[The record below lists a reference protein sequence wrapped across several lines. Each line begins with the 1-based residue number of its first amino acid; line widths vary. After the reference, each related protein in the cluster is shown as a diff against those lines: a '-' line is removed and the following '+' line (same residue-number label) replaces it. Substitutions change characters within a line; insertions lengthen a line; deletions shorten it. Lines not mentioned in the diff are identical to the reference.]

1 MQTYCKQY
9 LNHHVPVYAYDCFF
23 FFISCR
29 FSKNV
34 YSLIKLTLC
43 KGEKENRLETT
54 QIQHC
59 VNPAMNNAI
68 TSKY

>member
-9 LNHHVPVYAYDCFF
+9 LNHHVLVYAFLAV
-23 FFISCR
+23 SAKMCR
-29 FSKNV
+29 
-34 YSLIKLTLC
+34 YSLMKLTLC
-43 KGEKENRLETT
+43 NGEKENRLETT

-68 TSKY
+68 TSKYLK